1 MPYQEPTE
9 PLRIGRAPAVPLDDH
24 EFRLWAGS
32 QRGFISSVM
41 AGMTDERSAA
51 LAALEESGVE
61 PVLFERLGGRDDD
74 AEVAYLDGVRSS
86 DIYIGILGA
95 RYGRPAP
102 DGYSATEAEYREAL
116 GCGLRIGV
124 WATSEPMDGRQQDFL
139 EALRVFHTTGTYAD
153 PADLRSQ
160 ISARLRTL
168 AAEACSPWCKI
179 GPAIFRAHT
188 LKDEGARASV
198 VATIRD
204 DDVVAAL
211 EAQRPTSWSGGAIT
225 RLTCAGRS
233 HPVRVDEV
241 AVDTTAGRSKAVRIE
256 LTKVEDRSSKMDVGV
271 GDRTP
276 DDLTELAMR
285 VSLLGEDNPLGPLS
299 FYAEMANPFALL
311 SGLGLSEE
319 VFPGVAQLLL
329 LEELV
334 GGGRAERLT
343 SVRIGPK
350 RGGGRR
356 LAIEWLPPRR
366 YSNVIPERRR
376 IEGEVPS

>member
-1 MPYQEPTE
+1 MPYQEPVE
-9 PLRIGRAPAVPLDDH
+9 PLRIDRLPAVPLGDD

-51 LAALEESGVE
+51 LAALEEPGVE
-61 PVLFERLGGRDDD
+61 PVLFERLGGRDDN
-74 AEVAYLDGVRSS
+74 AEAAYLDGVRSS
-86 DIYIGILGA
+86 DLYIGILGV

-116 GCGLRIGV
+116 RCGLRIGV
-124 WATSEPMDGRQQDFL
+124 WATSEPMDGRQQDFVR
-139 EALRVFHTTGTYAD
+139 ALQVFHTTGTYAD
-153 PADLRSQ
+153 PVDLRTQ

-179 GPAIFRAHT
+179 GPAVFRAHT
-188 LKDEGARASV
+188 VRDEGARASV

-211 EAQRPTSWSGGAIT
+211 EAQRPSSWSGGAVT
-225 RLTCAGRS
+225 RFTCAGRS
-233 HPVRVDEV
+233 HAVRVDEV
-241 AVDTTAGRSKAVRIE
+241 AVDTTAGRSKAVRVE
-256 LTKVEDRSSKMDVGV
+256 MTKVEDRSSKMDVGV

-285 VSLLGEDNPLGPLS
+285 VTLLGEPNPLGPLS
-299 FYAEMANPFALL
+299 FFAEMANPFTLL
-311 SGLGLSEE
+311 AGLGLSEE
-319 VFPGVAQLLL
+319 MLPGVAEVLLT
-329 LEELV
+329 EELV

-343 SVRIGPK
+343 SVRIGPR
-350 RGGGRR
+350 RGGSRR

-376 IEGEVPS
+376 IEGEVPG